1 MFIIIQN
8 PGVHSVG
15 RTQHQW
21 KFDLKAIYIR
31 SMLLISYEML
41 CEMLCEMLPTRNK
54 IIIHHLFF
62 YIYRSVDVE
71 EVYQSHHVVK
81 MNVVQ

>member
-1 MFIIIQN
+1 MFIRWGEHNTSGKFFEIIIYYLL
-8 PGVHSVG
+8 VIE
-15 RTQHQW
+15 RL
-21 KFDLKAIYIR
+21 LKAIICYVA
-31 SMLLISYEML
+31 YAQQ
-41 CEMLCEMLPTRNK
+41 
-54 IIIHHLFF
+54 IIHHLFF